1 MQEAQEAQPIASGPD
16 MFSNRYDPET
26 TFEGTF
32 EISTH
37 SVGKRCFPSYINTT
51 DGERMICSYS
61 PMEEYRHLDGKKV
74 TGTGRRY
81 ALSPYVQ
88 QISQIQH
95 FEITTMQAK

>member
-61 PMEEYRHLDGKKV
+61 PMEEYRHVSLHGFHIFLNFSSIK
-74 TGTGRRY
+74 
-81 ALSPYVQ
+81 
-88 QISQIQH
+88 
-95 FEITTMQAK
+95 FQAVVYR